1 MWLVKK
7 FGGTLYLLPKINYPQ
22 KIKTSDYLFRNQKWD
37 LKSLG
42 EDAISYTRAVDNII
56 KKSKNQTDN
65 IILDITNTKISRDSI
80 IKQVQ
85 KVFSTSGREWVKTIM
100 IIDNYHLLK
109 IYQRK

>member
-1 MWLVKK
+1 MRPEICLS
-7 FGGTLYLLPKINYPQ
+7 FEEIALAMMFIF
-22 KIKTSDYLFRNQKWD
+22 S
-37 LKSLG
+37 S
-42 EDAISYTRAVDNII
+42 EVDNII